1 MSEILQLLDEIARPG
16 QEEKLKQIK
25 AKLFEIEEKLIGYK
39 VMEAM
44 NR

>member
-25 AKLFEIEEKLIGYK
+25 AKLFEIEQELISYSI
-39 VMEAM
+39 MEAM
-44 NR
+44 NK